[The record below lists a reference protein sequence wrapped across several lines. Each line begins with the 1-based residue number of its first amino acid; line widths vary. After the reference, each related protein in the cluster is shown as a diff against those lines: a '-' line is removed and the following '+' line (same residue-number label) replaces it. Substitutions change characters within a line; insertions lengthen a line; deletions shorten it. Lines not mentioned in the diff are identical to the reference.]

1 MIRLTELIEEKDIS
15 QKDLAKAL
23 NLAPQTINNYV
34 QGHRSPDYETLGKMC
49 DFFDCS
55 ADYFLGRSPIRK
67 PDLPPAK
74 YSLLEAYDAAPKN
87 IQESIELLLRPF
99 MEERTLSALP
109 DGREGE
115 RHG

>member
-49 DFFDCS
+49 DFFGCS
-55 ADYFLGRSPIRK
+55 ADYFLGRSSIRN
-67 PDLPPAK
+67 PELNPAL
-74 YSLLEAYDAAPKN
+74 YSLLEAYEAAPKN
-87 IQESIELLLRPF
+87 IRESIDVLLGPF
-99 MEERTLSALP
+99 MEEKTLSALP
-109 DGREGE
+109 GGQGDE